1 METIFLIG
9 RILLGGYFVYSG
21 YNHFAHLA
29 GNIGYAKSKNV
40 PMAKFAVIL
49 TGLMLVVGGAA
60 VLLNI
65 RAVLGMW
72 LLIVFLVGVTFQM
85 HAYWK
90 LPNEMGARMME
101 QINFNKNIALVGAL
115 LMMIALIK
123 GF

>member
-1 METIFLIG
+1 MEIVFLIG

-29 GNIGYAKSKNV
+29 GNVGYAQSKGV
-40 PMAKFAVIL
+40 PMPKFAVIL
-49 TGLMLVVGGAA
+49 TGLMLIVGGLS
-60 VLLNI
+60 VLLDI
-65 RAVLGMW
+65 RAVLGAW

-85 HAYWK
+85 HAFWK

-101 QINFNKNIALVGAL
+101 QINFNKNLALVGAL
-115 LMMIALIK
+115 LMMIALMK